1 MLLPRRAAP
10 QKLASLDEYFV
21 KDLRAEKH
29 ESKARGLAEEKR
41 EGAAIEESF
50 VSTKARVLRVSAQ
63 IWHVPNVGRCPAYFY
78 GTSSSVRLKKL
89 MRARAA
95 GHATNLP
102 TTIFSTIL

>member
-41 EGAAIEESF
+41 EGAAIEES
-50 VSTKARVLRVSAQ
+50 
-63 IWHVPNVGRCPAYFY
+63 C
-78 GTSSSVRLKKL
+78 
-89 MRARAA
+89 
-95 GHATNLP
+95 
-102 TTIFSTIL
+102 

>member
-41 EGAAIEESF
+41 EGAAIEES
-50 VSTKARVLRVSAQ
+50 SGTKARVLRVSAQ
-63 IWHVPNVGRCPAYFY
+63 IWHVTNVGRCPAYFY